1 MKVHQVF
8 SLSLSQLCCHCF
20 FLLQRKRLNLPQL
33 QEKARLQIDIQAAKT
48 VLITVGVF
56 LLCNV
61 PPPLIVALAGQFFK
75 DTEWPRFLA
84 MFSISISSA
93 INPVLYCFRNRRFRS
108 ALKQFLKD
116 PCGKSPFKETKK
128 VQNEAVKQPL
138 ISLNKQ
144 DWIVKG
150 YKIVEIKTTKMEIN

>member
-1 MKVHQVF
+1 MASIPSHVQHFHIQRDQSSPLLLPKQKVSF
-8 SLSLSQLCCHCF
+8 CT
-20 FLLQRKRLNLPQL
+20 
-33 QEKARLQIDIQAAKT
+33 KT
-48 VLITVGVF
+48 
-56 LLCNV
+56 
-61 PPPLIVALAGQFFK
+61 
-75 DTEWPRFLA
+75 
-84 MFSISISSA
+84 ISYI
-93 INPVLYCFRNRRFRS
+93 
-108 ALKQFLKD
+108 KD